1 MTKYSTTQVLNLTYQ
16 ALADPTRRAVVSRLT
31 RGPGSVSE
39 LAQPFE
45 MALPSF
51 LQHVRVLEEA
61 GLVKT
66 AKQGRTRVVSLDTA
80 RLKRAEAWLEKQRT
94 LWEARF
100 DRFDQ
105 VVNRL
110 TTEEDEQGN

>member
-1 MTKYSTTQVLNLTYQ
+1 MAKYSNAQVLNLTYQ

-31 RGPGSVSE
+31 RGPSSVTE
-39 LAQPFE
+39 LAKPFD

-61 GLVKT
+61 GLVSTSKE
-66 AKQGRTRVVSLDTA
+66 GRTRVVSLDTA
-80 RLKRAEAWLEKQRT
+80 RLKRAEAWLEKQRSS
-94 LWEARF
+94 WEARF
-100 DRFDQ
+100 DRFDE

-110 TTEEDEQGN
+110 NAEEQQ

>member
-1 MTKYSTTQVLNLTYQ
+1 MAKYSNAQILNLTYQ

-31 RGPGSVSE
+31 RGPTSVSE
-39 LAQPFE
+39 LAKPFE

-61 GLVKT
+61 GLVSTRKE
-66 AKQGRTRVVSLDTA
+66 GRTRVVSLDTA
-80 RLKRAEAWLEKQRT
+80 RLKRAEAWLEKQRS

-100 DRFDQ
+100 DRFDE

-110 TTEEDEQGN
+110 KTEEDEQGK